1 MAAVKKRRVNSSIK
15 TTICLFI
22 VGVCIFL
29 LQFIKIYLSFSGAIP
44 DGSVLGFDVDSSERI
59 YIGTIDQINVYHN
72 GTLQRKISPPTSRTY
87 RFYIENDKLIIGCV
101 PDGKGGT
108 YDLEGNELSYGEF
121 SYDEI
126 EQVAKHKKVVVN
138 GHEYQLSSN
147 LGITP
152 YIITRDGIEV
162 YQMSTIDY
170 FFNGLPYWSIW
181 ICLSLA
187 AVFLI
192 LLKVSDLQK

>member
-1 MAAVKKRRVNSSIK
+1 MAAAKKRMNSSTI

-29 LQFIKIYLSFSGAIP
+29 LQFIKIYLSFSGVIP
-44 DGSVLGFDVDSSERI
+44 DGSILDFDVDSSENI

-72 GTLQRKISPPTSRTY
+72 GTLFRQISPPTSRKY
-87 RFYIENDKLIIGCV
+87 RFYIENDRLIIGCV
-101 PDGKGGT
+101 TDGKGGT

-121 SYDEI
+121 LYDEI

-138 GHEYQLSSN
+138 GHEYHLSTN
-147 LGITP
+147 LGMTP
-152 YIITRDGIEV
+152 YVITRDGIKV
-162 YQMSTIDY
+162 YQMSAIDY
-170 FFNGLPYWSIW
+170 FFNALPYWSIW
-181 ICLSLA
+181 ICLSIV

-192 LLKVSDLQK
+192 LLKVSDMQK